1 MVAKSKLK
9 ISSPL
14 ILILL
19 ISDKE
24 KEDVEQLL
32 HTVLVPAFPPN
43 RSQWRKL
50 EIAMKFINI
59 SKKSAR
65 ETRMK
70 KEQKY
75 KVLKESENTEN
86 NDRGKKS
93 NDGYNS
99 FQLPSDDVDGVIKK
113 DHHVKFKPNK
123 RKKSRWKRIKHSL
136 HQIM

>member
-1 MVAKSKLK
+1 M
-9 ISSPL
+9 
-14 ILILL
+14 L

-50 EIAMKFINI
+50 EIAMKFINM

-70 KEQKY
+70 KEKKY
-75 KVLKESENTEN
+75 KVLKESEKTEN
-86 NDRGKKS
+86 DDTHFARGKKS
-93 NDGYNS
+93 KDDCKS
-99 FQLPSDDVDGVIKK
+99 PQLPSDDVDGVINK

>member
-1 MVAKSKLK
+1 M
-9 ISSPL
+9 
-14 ILILL
+14 
-19 ISDKE
+19 ISDKK

-50 EIAMKFINI
+50 EIAMKFINM

-70 KEQKY
+70 KEKKY
-75 KVLKESENTEN
+75 KVLKESEKTEN
-86 NDRGKKS
+86 DDTHFAREKKS
-93 NDGYNS
+93 L
-99 FQLPSDDVDGVIKK
+99 QLPSDDVDGVINK